1 MSILKTRAR
10 RAVENS
16 WLPILMQNHC
26 GGGSAE
32 SAASTVP
39 KSPTHRTSR
48 HMVPASQY
56 LWDMVPASQYLWDM
70 VPACQYLWD
79 MVLALNKC
87 KERTRLKVSTDG
99 KCNTLTLISVDL
111 TATTGFAAAGR
122 LPAA

>member
-56 LWDMVPASQYLWDM
+56 LWDMV
-70 VPACQYLWD
+70 
-79 MVLALNKC
+79 LALNKC